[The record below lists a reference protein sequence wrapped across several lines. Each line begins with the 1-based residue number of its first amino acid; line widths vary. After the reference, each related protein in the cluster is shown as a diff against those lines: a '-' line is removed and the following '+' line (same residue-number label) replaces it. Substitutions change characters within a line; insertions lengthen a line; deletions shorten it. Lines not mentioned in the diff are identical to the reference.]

1 MQNNFIYRESVAI
14 VTINWTDQKIV
25 NTLPLMKKTSELR
38 RRNMRICR
46 MYYRDGISMPR
57 IAAVMGLTRQRVFA
71 ILRKYGEAIND

>member
-1 MQNNFIYRESVAI
+1 
-14 VTINWTDQKIV
+14 
-25 NTLPLMKKTSELR
+25 MKKTNELR

-71 ILRKYGEAIND
+71 ILRKYGDTIND

>member
-25 NTLPLMKKTSELR
+25 NTLPLMKKTGELR